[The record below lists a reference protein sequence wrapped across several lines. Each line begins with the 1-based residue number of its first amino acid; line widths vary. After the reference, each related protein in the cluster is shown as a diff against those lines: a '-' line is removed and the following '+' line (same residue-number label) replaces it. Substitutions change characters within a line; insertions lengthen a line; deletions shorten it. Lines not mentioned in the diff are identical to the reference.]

1 MQEPDSDKFES
12 LFEKLKKEKEKK
24 EVFYLFMK
32 TFDKLQEVSSFFN
45 KTSQFRD
52 EYEKNK
58 AGKNNSNNLNNE
70 NNNNEIINNENNNN
84 EININENEN
93 NENKI
98 SNNFLL
104 TKKNELL
111 EFKNDFVQMK
121 TLLLSHKRNP
131 EEKLEKILDKKNSE
145 E

>member
-32 TFDKLQEVSSFFN
+32 TFDKLQEVSKFFN

-58 AGKNNSNNLNNE
+58 AGKNNSNNLNTILYILIY
-70 NNNNEIINNENNNN
+70 IINS
-84 EININENEN
+84 IFIM
-93 NENKI
+93 I
-98 SNNFLL
+98 
-104 TKKNELL
+104 
-111 EFKNDFVQMK
+111 
-121 TLLLSHKRNP
+121 
-131 EEKLEKILDKKNSE
+131 
-145 E
+145 

>member
-32 TFDKLQEVSSFFN
+32 TFDKLQEVSKFFN

-58 AGKNNSNNLNNE
+58 ARKNNSNNLNTILYILIY
-70 NNNNEIINNENNNN
+70 IINS
-84 EININENEN
+84 IFIM
-93 NENKI
+93 I
-98 SNNFLL
+98 
-104 TKKNELL
+104 
-111 EFKNDFVQMK
+111 
-121 TLLLSHKRNP
+121 
-131 EEKLEKILDKKNSE
+131 
-145 E
+145 